1 MLLELFS
8 GAHLDTTWALCQ
20 LRDRARSRFCQWSLL
35 QLEQRLVPLCDFCCL
50 NLSLVIRMC
59 TISPIQT
66 LSCNNFLHSQ
76 RRALNLKCQTV
87 WTVNEM
93 ENRSCKLLATNILWT
108 FRGRTGW
115 NDYDLRAI
123 GCTFK
128 MYGCPNVK
136 FWVGEVGVSCPGPVT
151 SCCMWFMCP
160 SPLIFQHY

>member
-50 NLSLVIRMC
+50 PSSKSESMP
-59 TISPIQT
+59 ISYNCKGQ
-66 LSCNNFLHSQ
+66 S
-76 RRALNLKCQTV
+76 V

-93 ENRSCKLLATNILWT
+93 ETRSCNLLVTNILWT
-108 FRGRTGW
+108 FLEVERWNGYDRRG
-115 NDYDLRAI
+115 I

-128 MYGCPNVK
+128 IHGCPNVK
-136 FWVGEVGVSCPGPVT
+136 FWVGEVGVSCPVPVT
-151 SCCMWFMCP
+151 ACCMWFMCP
-160 SPLIFQHY
+160 RPLIFQHY